1 MYVLTRSPSRSLVAL
16 FVSRVVSRQARGRVW
31 ILLLDNIS
39 GLTISKIS
47 ANQHAAFAPVWIL
60 YIPARPVDFID
71 NRPVDWFSK
80 LFEIFFVSAMH
91 SHARRQAL
99 PLGGSVM
106 IHIMYN
112 KINRATRFSL

>member
-1 MYVLTRSPSRSLVAL
+1 VA
-16 FVSRVVSRQARGRVW
+16 
-31 ILLLDNIS
+31 
-39 GLTISKIS
+39 
-47 ANQHAAFAPVWIL
+47 
-60 YIPARPVDFID
+60 
-71 NRPVDWFSK
+71 WFSK

-99 PLGGSVM
+99 PLGGSLM